1 MPKTTKAKT
10 VANAVAETSAQDQAT
25 LFNNIIDAQNNDI
38 AVGKQSKESAKEV
51 AARWDL
57 ACGDINW
64 TAIKFNGSAAS
75 NNIQEGSFKLLKK
88 IRTAYR
94 DGWMAENDNF
104 DQRWQYVQKQSK
116 HYKPK
121 AGNADSAGKSTEAK
135 LEEAIRAVHRHA
147 TTLEAQEE
155 IDLALELMSLRG
167 IVLKTAEE

>member
-1 MPKTTKAKT
+1 MPKTVKTKT
-10 VANAVAETSAQDQAT
+10 TAQDQAT

-38 AVGKQSKESAKEV
+38 AVGKQSKESAQAV
-51 AARWDL
+51 ADKWDA
-57 ACGDINW
+57 ACADIDW
-64 TAIKFNGSAAS
+64 TSISFNKSAAS

-94 DGWMAENDNF
+94 DGWNESNDNF
-104 DQRWQYVQKQSK
+104 DQRWQYVRKQSK

-121 AGNADSAGKSTEAK
+121 TGNADSAGKSTEAK

-167 IVLKTAEE
+167 IVLKTTEED